1 MKLAIDANTVIAAAA
16 NPVGFQRFRRFELV
30 APPLMWIEAVSTLH
44 AMLWRGELQHAQAE
58 PMLNRVL
65 GAPVKLR
72 EPDGLARE
80 VWSVA
85 EELGW
90 AKTYDANYVALA
102 RILKCQLVT
111 LDARMRRGTAR
122 LGFVVG
128 PLELKDPK

>member
-1 MKLAIDANTVIAAAA
+1 LKLVIDASVVAAAA
-16 NPVGFQRFRRFELV
+16 SNPVGFERFRRFELV

-44 AMLWRGELQHAQAE
+44 AMLWRGELRREQAE
-58 PMLNRVL
+58 PLLARVL
-65 GAPVKLR
+65 SAPVRRR

-80 VWSVA
+80 AWKVA
-85 EELGW
+85 DELGW

-102 RILKCQLVT
+102 RLLKCRLVT

-128 PLELKDPK
+128 PTEMESA